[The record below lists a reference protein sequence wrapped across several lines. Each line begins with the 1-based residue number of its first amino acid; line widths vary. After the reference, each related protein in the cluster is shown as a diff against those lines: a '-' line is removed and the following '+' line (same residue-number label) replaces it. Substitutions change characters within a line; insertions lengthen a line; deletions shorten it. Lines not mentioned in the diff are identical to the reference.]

1 MTDKVAIFGYEVL
14 YDYLYCTKNSIS
26 FVKLLEMK
34 NNQRL
39 MAVTELE
46 ADLIETARNYVKSYP
61 DGYPEL
67 LWYAQE
73 LFDELVEVFK
83 I

>member
-1 MTDKVAIFGYEVL
+1 
-14 YDYLYCTKNSIS
+14 
-26 FVKLLEMK
+26 MK